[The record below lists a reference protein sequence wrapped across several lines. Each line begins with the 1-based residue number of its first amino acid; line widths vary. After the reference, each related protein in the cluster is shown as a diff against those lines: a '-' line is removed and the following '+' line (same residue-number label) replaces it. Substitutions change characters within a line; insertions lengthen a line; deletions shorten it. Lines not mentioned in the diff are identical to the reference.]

1 MRRDGEN
8 ILLSASDLMR
18 FQGCGHATALD
29 RRYLLGEDL
38 QPVDDTTSAVLVQK
52 KGDAH
57 EAAYLERIQKNAE
70 PVTVIATE
78 KLSLA
83 EAAGQTRQAL
93 SQGAAHIYQAAFKS
107 GAWGGYADF
116 LERVERPSKLGAFS
130 YEVVDTK
137 LKRSPDPK
145 HLLQLGLYADLLKE
159 IQGVAPERVHIELG
173 NSERASFRLTD
184 YASYARRLRRRLEA
198 FVADPQPTRS
208 EPVAGCGM
216 CRWRERCEQEWESAD
231 SLCLVAGISRSQ
243 RRKLET
249 AGILTIRQLAE
260 CDTRVP
266 KLAAGTLARLKVQ
279 AELQHGRRQGGAPSF
294 RVRDAEAG
302 RGLARLPKPHPGDLF
317 FDMEGD
323 PFVEG
328 GLEYLFGIYQET
340 GGTPS
345 FTDIWAHDREQ
356 EGQSTAKVLA
366 LFEDHLR
373 KHPDAH
379 IYHYAQYEVTALKRL
394 ASHHGVGEMAL
405 DRLLRAQK
413 FVDLYR
419 VVQQGVIA
427 SESGYSLTDLEVFY
441 MPARDGDVATAGDS
455 IVAYEA
461 FRETADAGTLE
472 QIRAYNETD
481 CRSTKGLRD
490 WLIRDVR
497 PKDAPWWG
505 AVTRETTAP
514 TEATEDPY
522 EIEREKLRARL
533 DRAKGS
539 FGEKPTELL
548 FELAS
553 FHRREDKPAW
563 WAMFDR
569 AEQETEELID
579 DLDSLGGLQAMG
591 PATQVKRSLVRRYRF
606 PTQETKLREGS
617 KARARIEGLKSVT
630 VEALDLDDLSVDVK
644 FGPSAGPPP
653 ETLDLI
659 PDGPIDN
666 EALRMA
672 IQRVVADVAHQKHRY
687 GAIEQLL
694 QRQPPRGKGL
704 KVGQPIL
711 VEGGDLISGVTK
723 VIAGLQTSCLPIQG
737 PPGTGKT
744 YVSSQADRQPAA
756 RRGRSCP

>member
-1 MRRDGEN
+1 MRRDGES

-18 FQGCGHATALD
+18 FQGCAHATALD

-38 QPVDDTTSAVLVQK
+38 QPIDDDASAVLVQK

-57 EAAYLERIQKNAE
+57 EAAYLERIRKNAE
-70 PVTVIATE
+70 LVTVIAT
-78 KLSLA
+78 KDLSLA
-83 EAAGQTRQAL
+83 EASEQTRQAL
-93 SQGAAHIYQAAFKS
+93 LQGPPHIYQAAFKG

-116 LERVERPSKLGAFS
+116 LERVARPSKLGDFS

-145 HLLQLGLYADLLKE
+145 HLLQLGLYADLLTE

-173 NSERASFRLTD
+173 NGERASLRLTD
-184 YASYARRLRRRLEA
+184 YASYGRRLRRRLEA
-198 FVADPQPTRS
+198 FVAVPQPTRS
-208 EPVAGCGM
+208 EPVAACGQ
-216 CRWRERCEQEWESAD
+216 CRWRDRCKQEWESAD

-243 RRKLET
+243 RRKLE
-249 AGILTIRQLAE
+249 AASILTVRELAE
-260 CDTRVP
+260 RKTRVP
-266 KLAAGTLARLKVQ
+266 NLASGTLDRLVVQ
-279 AELQHGRRQGGAPSF
+279 AELQHARRQGGAPSF
-294 RVRDAEAG
+294 RLRAVEPG
-302 RGLARLPKPHPGDLF
+302 RGLTRLPQPHPGDLF

-340 GGTPS
+340 DAKPL
-345 FTDIWAHDREQ
+345 FTDIWAHEREQ
-356 EGQSTAKVLA
+356 EGRSTAKVLA

-373 KHPDAH
+373 KHPGAH

-427 SESGYSLTDLEVFY
+427 SESGYSLKDLEAFY
-441 MPARDGDVATAGDS
+441 MPPRDGDVATAGDS
-455 IVAYEA
+455 IVAYEE
-461 FRETADAGTLE
+461 FRETGDAGTLE

-490 WLIRDVR
+490 WLIRNVR
-497 PKDAPWWG
+497 PKDMPWLGAARPEAPPM
-505 AVTRETTAP
+505 A
-514 TEATEDPY
+514 EAHEDPY
-522 EIEREKLRARL
+522 EIEREKLRASLERVKE
-533 DRAKGS
+533 A
-539 FGEKPTELL
+539 FGEGPTELL

-569 AEQETEELID
+569 ADRETEELID
-579 DLDSLGGLQAMG
+579 DLDSLGGLVAIG
-591 PATQVKRSLVRRYRF
+591 PATQVKRSLVRQYRY
-606 PTQETKLREGS
+606 PEQETKLREGS
-617 KARARIEGLKSVT
+617 RTRARIEGLKSVAI
-630 VEALDLDDLSVDVK
+630 EALNPDHLTVDVK
-644 FGPSAGPPP
+644 FGPTAGPPP

-666 EALRMA
+666 ETLRA
-672 IQRVVADVAHQKHRY
+672 AVLRVATDVAQGKHRY

-694 QRQPPRGKGL
+694 QRKQPRGKGL
-704 KVGQPIL
+704 KSGKPIL
-711 VEGGDLISGVTK
+711 VEGGDLISGV
-723 VIAGLQTSCLPIQG
+723 
-737 PPGTGKT
+737 
-744 YVSSQADRQPAA
+744 
-756 RRGRSCP
+756 